1 MNNNFSDWTKEDF
14 ARWLRENHPKPNAR
28 WTGVTFQ
35 IRHSPKDTFEFIM
48 ADDYETCIDEL
59 ARELVMQA
67 GGMTEEQCSFVIQP
81 AKRRKKKR
89 MWLYTTSES

>member
-14 ARWLRENHPKPNAR
+14 ARWLRESNPKPNAR
-28 WTGVTFQ
+28 WIEITFQ

-48 ADDYETCIDEL
+48 ADDSETCINEL

-67 GGMTEEQCSFVIQP
+67 EHMKEEQFSFVIQP